1 MPRAHGTNLCHAE
14 ADNRIALADDQCLPC
29 AMTQAP
35 GRGLSPTPRYYR
47 IEGRAAEIARVMG
60 SPVGGAEH
68 LFLAMLHDGSW
79 PLSVISGLV
88 DLDRAEAAV
97 LGILNGPGYSPP
109 PPPRFFV
116 RDGHVE
122 LWGAKLAHD
131 MGDSYLGVE
140 HAFLAMIRKR
150 ETVPARALAGLAD
163 LGALESAV
171 LEAKNAPV
179 GPGKDAIFL
188 PEGQQMDGELTAA
201 IVEALPDGT
210 TFGFNRD
217 AERTWMSV
225 IGPGGR
231 VDPELTR
238 QVLNTALA
246 SLGDSITGPAAGG
259 A

>member
-1 MPRAHGTNLCHAE
+1 MPGAHGTNPCHAE
-14 ADNRIALADDQCLPC
+14 ANNRIAQADDRCLPC
-29 AMTQAP
+29 AMTQGP
-35 GRGLSPTPRYYR
+35 GRRLSPTPRYHR
-47 IEGRAAEIARVMG
+47 IEGRAAEIARAMG

-68 LFLAMLHDGSW
+68 LFLAMLHDVSW
-79 PLSVISGLV
+79 PVSVISGLV

-97 LGILNGPGYSPP
+97 LGILNDPGYSPP

-116 RDGHVE
+116 GEGHVE
-122 LWGAKLAHD
+122 MWGAKLAHD

-140 HAFLAMIRKR
+140 HAFLAMIRTR
-150 ETVPARALAGLAD
+150 DTVPARALAGLAD
-163 LGALESAV
+163 LDALESAV
-171 LEAKNAPV
+171 LQVKNAPV
-179 GPGKDAIFL
+179 GPGDNAVVL

-201 IVEALPDGT
+201 IVKALPQGT

-225 IGPGGR
+225 LGPGGAES
-231 VDPELTR
+231 PELTR

-246 SLGDSITGPAAGG
+246 SLGGNSAAPETGG

>member
-1 MPRAHGTNLCHAE
+1 
-14 ADNRIALADDQCLPC
+14 
-29 AMTQAP
+29 MTQAS
-35 GRGLSPTPRYYR
+35 GRGLSPTPGYYR
-47 IEGRAAEIARVMG
+47 IEGRAAEIARAMG

-68 LFLAMLHDGSW
+68 LFLAMLHDVSW
-79 PLSVISGLV
+79 PLRVISGLV

-97 LGILNGPGYSPP
+97 LGILDDPEYSPP
-109 PPPRFFV
+109 PPPKFFV

-131 MGDSYLGVE
+131 MGDSYVGVE
-140 HAFLAMIRKR
+140 HAFLAMIRNR
-150 ETVPARALAGLAD
+150 DTVPARALAGQGD
-163 LGALESAV
+163 LDAVESAV

-179 GPGKDAIFL
+179 GPGEDAVIL

-201 IVEALPDGT
+201 IVEALPQGT

-217 AERTWMSV
+217 RQRTWMSV
-225 IGPGGR
+225 IGPSGA

-246 SLGDSITGPAAGG
+246 SLSDGIAGPEAGG